1 MLTRIVQQVNGLLM
15 DQCTRLCSWVKAQ
28 LLPNA
33 KQLLANI
40 TQGFLNVVNQFSRLA
55 QTTLNIKAWPV
66 LLTTLVQS
74 IKAVLTTAK
83 QAVIQIGSLLQTTAR
98 QTLQLVSQC
107 LQQSK
112 DKLAGLTKL
121 GQSRLKG
128 IGFALT
134 RMELP
139 LTQAGVKLQDLANQ
153 LQLLVKRLLKK
164 DK

>member
-15 DQCTRLCSWVKAQ
+15 DQYTRLCSWVKAQ

-40 TQGFLNVVNQFSRLA
+40 TQAFLNVVNQFSRLV
-55 QTTLNIKAWPV
+55 QTTLNIKACPV

-83 QAVIQIGSLLQTTAR
+83 QVVIQIGLLLQTTVR
-98 QTLQLVSQC
+98 QMLQRVHLV
-107 LQQSK
+107 LLQSK
-112 DKLAGLTKL
+112 DKLVVSIKLVQLRFSVTTFVRIRMGLL
-121 GQSRLKG
+121 
-128 IGFALT
+128 
-134 RMELP
+134 
-139 LTQAGVKLQDLANQ
+139 LTQVGVKLQDLANQ
-153 LQLLVKRLLKK
+153 LRLLVKRLLKK